1 MVCQTMWVHVFLS
14 SRHLIIHTNIQVRV
28 RIVRIQFHTTIVETL
43 GQKPKRFALPRIRFK
58 ISLPFGRS
66 FKIIRTQFPLR
77 LAYCLTLNKSQ
88 SQTFEKAVVDV
99 GHEPFRHGQLYVA
112 MSRVRESQNIM
123 IYCQPNQVIHG
134 SLSGVVITNVV
145 YPTLLLSNDDFIN

>member
-1 MVCQTMWVHVFLS
+1 M
-14 SRHLIIHTNIQVRV
+14 
-28 RIVRIQFHTTIVETL
+28 ETL

-99 GHEPFRHGQLYVA
+99 GHEPFCHGQLYVA

-145 YPTLLLSNDDFIN
+145 YPTLLLSKDDFIN